1 MNGIDTSLTGRELS
15 KSTNDTSTTREL
27 AAEFAAELTRVA
39 LAPLAKA
46 LGFYGD
52 TAVAATAT
60 SIARRESGGLTDELE
75 RIIGE
80 SR

>member
-1 MNGIDTSLTGRELS
+1 MNGIDRSLTGRELS
-15 KSTNDTSTTREL
+15 ESTNDTSTTREL
-27 AAEFAAELTRVA
+27 AAEFAAELTRA
-39 LAPLAKA
+39 AFAPLATA
-46 LGFYGD
+46 LGFYGE

>member
-1 MNGIDTSLTGRELS
+1 MNGIETGPASGGGSDRTQHATAPREV
-15 KSTNDTSTTREL
+15 

-39 LAPLAKA
+39 FAPLAKA

>member
-1 MNGIDTSLTGRELS
+1 MKCCGSQTIFTAPNAPVAPNAPREV
-15 KSTNDTSTTREL
+15 

-39 LAPLAKA
+39 FAPLAKA

-52 TAVAATAT
+52 AAVSATAM
-60 SIARRESGGLTDELE
+60 SIARHETGGLTDELE

-80 SR
+80 TR

>member
-1 MNGIDTSLTGRELS
+1 MDRIDTKVLGSGPDRMQSVEAPREV
-15 KSTNDTSTTREL
+15 

-39 LAPLAKA
+39 FAPLAKA

-52 TAVAATAT
+52 VAVSATAT

-80 SR
+80 TR